1 MRRSPA
7 TLWLLASTV
16 LAQAALAG
24 PAPLEQEVIVVGTAG
39 GRDGVPLD
47 RLPAAGRRIG
57 GADLN
62 RSGTVTAADGL
73 QRRLGAVTAI
83 DSMGNPWQQGLALR
97 GFTAAPALGEPQG
110 VAVLQDGMRVNE
122 AFGDVV
128 QWDLLP
134 VFAIREAQV
143 VAGSNPGFGP
153 NGLGGAVLLSMKDG
167 FAAPGV
173 AASVEAGSH
182 GFVTVTGEAG
192 GRDGGTGYYLGLSHG
207 RDDGWRDFSPSRVSR
222 AFGDVLYRPDGATEL
237 GLSVTAATSELTGN
251 GPVPLD
257 LLEQD
262 RSAVFTHPDAT
273 DSDLLA
279 LSLRGRVEVGGGWA
293 LQGAAYWRH
302 LKRRTR
308 NGDQGEFEECG
319 TALCFEEGA
328 ELEPVIGT
336 DGRPVTGLD
345 DEPDAVFNRTRTV
358 TDGQGA
364 SLQAVQTGR
373 VGGMDN
379 ILTLGASLDHART
392 RYGSGTELGE
402 LDETRGVE
410 SLGIAIGNDE
420 FNVGLKTRSLILG
433 AQLSDTL
440 SLTQDLHLT
449 GALRLTHADLRLRD
463 QLGDDL
469 DGDHT
474 YTSLNPG
481 LGLAWNPAAGTTL
494 YAAVNESNRIP
505 TPAELSCADPE
516 KPCRFPNAFLADPPL
531 EDVRARTWEA
541 GARGRID
548 GDRLQ
553 WSVAAFRT
561 DNRDDIIFIS
571 AGPIIGTGYFDNVG
585 RTRRQGLE
593 AGLSGRR
600 GPVDWFVDYALV
612 RASFRTAL
620 NIQAPDNPQADEDGE
635 IAVERGDRIPGIP
648 LHSLKIGADIAVTDA
663 LSLGAAMQW
672 SSNRYPRG
680 DEANLNAPIAGFVL
694 FNLSARYRVTDAIS
708 VTGRVDNVFD
718 KRYASFGIYGEADEL
733 GFDDPLFL
741 SPGAPRRF
749 MAGLSARF

>member
-7 TLWLLASTV
+7 TFWLLAST
-16 LAQAALAG
+16 LLTQAALAG

-57 GADLN
+57 GAKLN

-167 FAAPGV
+167 FAAPGGS
-173 AASVEAGSH
+173 ASVEAGSH

-192 GRDGGTGYYLGLSHG
+192 GRDGDTGYYLGLSHG

-279 LSLRGRVEVGGGWA
+279 LSLRGRVEAGGGWA

-319 TALCFEEGA
+319 TALCFEEGE
-328 ELEPVIGT
+328 ELEPVIGA

-402 LDETRGVE
+402 LDDTRGVE

-449 GALRLTHADLRLRD
+449 GAVRLTHADLRLRD

-481 LGLAWNPAAGTTL
+481 LGLAWNPTAGTTL

-541 GARGRID
+541 GARGRIG
-548 GDRLQ
+548 GDTLH

-593 AGLSGRR
+593 AGLSGRW

-612 RASFRTAL
+612 RASFRTSL

-648 LHSLKIGADIAVTDA
+648 LHSLKIGADVAVTDA
-663 LSLGAAMQW
+663 LSLGAEMQW
-672 SSNRYPRG
+672 SSSRYPRG
-680 DEANLNAPIAGFVL
+680 DEANLNDPIAGFAL

>member
-1 MRRSPA
+1 MRRPPVA
-7 TLWLLASTV
+7 LWLLAST
-16 LAQAALAG
+16 LLTPAALAE
-24 PAPLEQEVIVVGTAG
+24 PVSLETEVIVIGTAG

-47 RLPAAGRRIG
+47 RLPAAGRRVG
-57 GADLN
+57 GDDLN
-62 RSGTVTAADGL
+62 RSGSVTAVDGL
-73 QRRLGAVTAI
+73 LRRLGSVAAI
-83 DSMGNPWQQGLALR
+83 DSLGNPWQQGLALR

-110 VAVLQDGMRVNE
+110 VVVYQDGMRVNE

-134 VFAIREAQV
+134 VFAVREAQV

-153 NGLGGAVLLSMKDG
+153 NGLGGAVLFSMKDG
-167 FAAPGV
+167 FTAPGL

-192 GRDGGTGYYLGLSHG
+192 GRDGDTGYYLGLSHG

-222 AFGDVLYRPDGATEL
+222 AYGDVLYRPDGETEL
-237 GLSVTAATSELTGN
+237 GLSVTAATSELAGN

-257 LLEQD
+257 LLEED

-279 LSLRGRVEVGGGWA
+279 LSLRGRAALADGWA
-293 LQGAAYWRH
+293 LQGAAYFRH

-308 NGDQGEFEECG
+308 NGDQGEFESCG
-319 TALCFEEGA
+319 TALCFEEGE
-328 ELEPVIGT
+328 ELEPVVGA

-402 LDETRGVE
+402 LDDTRGVE

-433 AQLSDTL
+433 AQLSETL

-469 DGDHT
+469 DGDHS
-474 YTSLNPG
+474 YTALNPG

-516 KPCRFPNAFLADPPL
+516 RPCRFPNAFLADPPL
-531 EDVRARTWEA
+531 DDVRSRTWEA
-541 GARGRID
+541 GARGRIN
-548 GDRLQ
+548 GDALN

-593 AGLSGRR
+593 AGLSGRA

-612 RASFRTAL
+612 RATFRTAL
-620 NIQAPDNPQADEDGE
+620 TIQAPDNPEADAEGE
-635 IAVERGDRIPGIP
+635 IAVKRGDRIPGLP
-648 LHSLKIGADIAVTDA
+648 LHSLKIGADLTVTDA
-663 LSLGAAMQW
+663 LTLGGEMQW
-672 SSNRYPRG
+672 SSSRYLRG
-680 DEANLNAPIAGFVL
+680 DEANLTDPIAGYAL
-694 FNLSARYRVTDAIS
+694 FNLSARYRVTDAIG
-708 VTGRVDNVFD
+708 VTARVENVFD
-718 KRYASFGIYGEADEL
+718 KDYASFGLYGEADEL
-733 GFDDPLFL
+733 GFDDPRFL

-749 MAGLSARF
+749 TLGMTARF